1 MAALPS
7 EPPHDFLRELQRDY
21 LAEAPIRLAE
31 LRKDLTAM
39 QAGEADAWLSLRT
52 RFHRLAGSGGSYG
65 FPDISSIGQTL
76 EQAMRSEPT
85 SDDYSRIEDGIRRLA
100 VAFDEAG
107 ASLGAGEPPPTAS
120 FAWRILVSGPSG
132 DTRDQAEEVLTR
144 AGFAVDVRDTV
155 TALPVSTRPDLLVLL
170 VDHLADDAEGT
181 TASLLDAWRRV
192 APSPR
197 PAILLV
203 DRADRTFGLRAGTLG
218 VEHIITPED
227 MITALPAWALTAA
240 RIHGSPMGAFLLAP
254 TTDRVE
260 QALHAIQRLGMY
272 VETFADADTLAVEA
286 ERNRP
291 DLILADWGPGGTW
304 QEENIRVVQVLQ
316 TGHRFPSLPILTI
329 EFTGSEDDRVA
340 LLTAGMDGVLPPTD
354 RHNLARIVR
363 SRALRARHS
372 RILAHHDDLT
382 GLLNRHALL
391 TELAGAIAHATR
403 YREPLSIAAIDLD
416 HLRRVNERFGPV
428 IGNAV
433 LAHVTRTIGTC
444 VRASDVMG
452 RVGGEEFA
460 VIWHRGTDTGAAVAA
475 EQIRATVEAH
485 PFVHPGGQ
493 VLPLHVTIG
502 TAHWPR
508 DGETSAAL
516 LQAAMQ
522 ALTAGKRAGRNR
534 VVAAG
539 GEDTRHRT

>member
-1 MAALPS
+1 MLPVTS
-7 EPPHDFLRELQRDY
+7 EPPGDFLRELQRDY

-39 QAGEADAWLSLRT
+39 RAGEADAWLSLRT

-65 FPDISSIGQTL
+65 FPGISAIGQSL
-76 EQAMRSEPT
+76 ELAMRPDPMP
-85 SDDYSRIEDGIRRLA
+85 DDISRIEDGIRALG

-107 ASLGAGEPPPTAS
+107 ASLGAGDPLPAAS
-120 FAWRILVSGPSG
+120 FAWRVVVSGPAG
-132 DTRDQAEEVLTR
+132 HTRDRAEDVLAR
-144 AGFAVDVRDTV
+144 EGFVVDVSDAV
-155 TALPVSTRPDLLVLL
+155 TSFTASTRPDLLVLL
-170 VDHLADDAEGT
+170 TDHLAHDADVT

-192 APSPR
+192 APSPL

-203 DRADRTFGLRAGTLG
+203 DRPGRTSRLRAGALG
-218 VEHIITPED
+218 VEQIVTPED
-227 MITALPAWALTAA
+227 MTTALPAWALTAA

-254 TTDRVE
+254 EADRVE

-272 VETFADADTLAVEA
+272 VETFSAADPLTSEA

-291 DLILADWGPGGTW
+291 DLILADWGPNGAW
-304 QEENIRVVQVLQ
+304 QEENIKVAQTLQ
-316 TGHRFPSLPILTI
+316 SGDRFSSLPILTI
-329 EFTGSEDDRVA
+329 GFTGSETERVA

-363 SRALRARHS
+363 SRALRARQS
-372 RILAHHDDLT
+372 RILAHRDDLT
-382 GLLNRHALL
+382 GLLNRPALL
-391 TELAGAIAHATR
+391 TELDGAIAHAQR
-403 YREPLSIAAIDLD
+403 YREPLSIAALDID

-452 RVGGEEFA
+452 RVGGEEFV
-460 VIWHRGTDTGAAVAA
+460 VIWHRGTEAGAAIAA
-475 EQIRATVEAH
+475 EQIRAAVENT
-485 PFVHPGGQ
+485 PFMHPGGQ
-493 VLPLHVTIG
+493 VLPLHLTIG

-508 DGETSAAL
+508 DGETSVTL
-516 LQAAMQ
+516 LQAAMR
-522 ALTAGKRAGRNR
+522 ALAAGKKAGRNR

-539 GEDTRHRT
+539 A